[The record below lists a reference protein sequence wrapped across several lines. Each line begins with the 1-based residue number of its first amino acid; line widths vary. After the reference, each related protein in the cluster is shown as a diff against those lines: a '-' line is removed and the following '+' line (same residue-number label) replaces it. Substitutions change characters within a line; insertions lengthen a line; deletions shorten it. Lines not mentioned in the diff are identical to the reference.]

1 MTKKL
6 IALLGL
12 AVLFNQNAD
21 AARNSRRNSSSAR
34 SASSRRSLSG
44 NVKVS
49 GTTTSVNATVA
60 DTTVRT
66 TDYTQVAPITDAS
79 AKRNCTAMV
88 VKSLKNY
95 CGSNKCKNATE
106 AYAGIILPT
115 DTTAVNEIYCANF
128 IEEAVNNLWNS
139 YDSYAA
145 NDTKNCN
152 IALARSLAAEE
163 CYRYVLTSQNEK
175 VVISSGDLNSR
186 CGKSAIQ
193 LQYKRISNG
202 EEISDS
208 ETGDSLTSYFSKVGN
223 IGWSNLAAYGRLLDL
238 KIDFK
243 TTEFPRD
250 LIQLVNSLK
259 SEGNMM
265 CGEKNYTELYDAN
278 IALVDKTSSIERK
291 INEKGLL
298 AGGKE
303 YIVDQIGAFKG
314 TNWANDTM
322 AGKTKEEREADKQ
335 IKDIKSAKDMLNKFD
350 GNIETLTTSINEIT
364 DETKKSDLTKK
375 IEELKVQKE
384 AIPESTEPNFVEKVN
399 QLNENYKALNKE
411 VKSVKKELDKAKK
424 AEEKEK
430 KATERKNKR
439 EEAKKLREEKKS
451 SGETGGEEKEPENP
465 STPTSSSEEGDVT
478 EDIGFDGSGDTP
490 ATPTEP
496 SEE

>member
-79 AKRNCTAMV
+79 AKRSCTAMV

-106 AYAGIILPT
+106 AYAGISLPT
-115 DTTAVNEIYCANF
+115 DTTEANEIYCANF

-163 CYRYVLTSQNEK
+163 CYRYVLTRQNEK

-186 CGKSAIQ
+186 CGKSAIKS
-193 LQYKRISNG
+193 QYKRISNG

-208 ETGDSLTSYFSKVGN
+208 ETGDSLTSYFSNVGN

-291 INEKGLL
+291 INEKGLF

-303 YIVDQIGAFKG
+303 YIVDQFGAFKG

-322 AGKTKEEREADKQ
+322 AGKTKEEREADTFEKAQKKFDELTKDINNAKSIAEKTSIFTKQ
-335 IKDIKSAKDMLNKFD
+335 YKTVYKNNKKSKNIKGEKELKNEVITDFAKGISSRLNNLETNISEIKNINTSSNQKDYIEKVNELNKNFKDIKASVSTQNGVDVRF
-350 GNIETLTTSINEIT
+350 SEI
-364 DETKKSDLTKK
+364 L
-375 IEELKVQKE
+375 
-384 AIPESTEPNFVEKVN
+384 
-399 QLNENYKALNKE
+399 
-411 VKSVKKELDKAKK
+411 K
-424 AEEKEK
+424 AEEK
-430 KATERKNKR
+430 
-439 EEAKKLREEKKS
+439 
-451 SGETGGEEKEPENP
+451 NP
-465 STPTSSSEEGDVT
+465 S
-478 EDIGFDGSGDTP
+478 
-490 ATPTEP
+490 TEP

>member
-79 AKRNCTAMV
+79 AKRSCTAMV

-335 IKDIKSAKDMLNKFD
+335 IKDIKSAKEMLNKFD

-375 IEELKVQKE
+375 IEELKAQKE

-451 SGETGGEEKEPENP
+451 SGETSGEEKEPENP